1 VVKTTDL
8 IYQLLLFC
16 GVLAIPVLVAFIA
29 TASLIT
35 PDYSHVSDTIS
46 LLGAH
51 GQQHPEIMNAGFIVH
66 ALLLNG
72 FAYGLYICLG
82 LSIGARIIWILMAI
96 CGIGLICSAIFQ
108 DDLHAPNAATSL
120 EGLLH
125 NIFSQL
131 AFFAFLVAMVVFAR
145 IIHNK
150 PSWSTFSQFT
160 IAIVCL
166 NLLLS
171 LTFLTEIAA
180 SIEGALQ
187 RSSMALSL
195 LWLIAVAVHA
205 LRLSVGY
212 PATPPVER
220 KLYQG
225 RSEQ

>member
-16 GVLAIPVLVAFIA
+16 GVLAIPVLVAFI
-29 TASLIT
+29 TTVSLIT

-51 GQQHPEIMNAGFIVH
+51 GQPHPEIMNAGFIVH

-82 LSIGARIIWILMAI
+82 LSIGARIIWILMVI
-96 CGIGLICSAIFQ
+96 SGIGLTCSFA
-108 DDLHAPNAATSL
+108 
-120 EGLLH
+120 
-125 NIFSQL
+125 QL
-131 AFFAFLVAMVVFAR
+131 AFFAFLIAMVVFAR

-171 LTFLTEIAA
+171 LTLLTEIAA

-187 RSSMALSL
+187 RSFLGLSL
-195 LWLIAVAVHA
+195 IWLISVAVHA
-205 LRLSVGY
+205 LRISAGY
-212 PATPPVER
+212 PATSSVER
-220 KLYQG
+220 ELYQG